1 MNRQCAGAKLKYI
14 PKFCI
19 GVTGHVISRM
29 RSDDLHWTG
38 TLESNI
44 SKKAGDRGL
53 VHRRGHKFSP
63 DWGDSQ
69 VVSISD
75 FEARGTGFES
85 RWGQRNS
92 VMELVNIYHVLSCLF
107 V

>member
-1 MNRQCAGAKLKYI
+1 MWGDRLKYV
-14 PKFCI
+14 PHI

-53 VHRRGHKFSP
+53 VTMEHAGDRGLVTMEHEQEKGY
-63 DWGDSQ
+63 GDSNGY
-69 VVSISD
+69 VTDDV
-75 FEARGTGFES
+75 T
-85 RWGQRNS
+85 
-92 VMELVNIYHVLSCLF
+92 
-107 V
+107 